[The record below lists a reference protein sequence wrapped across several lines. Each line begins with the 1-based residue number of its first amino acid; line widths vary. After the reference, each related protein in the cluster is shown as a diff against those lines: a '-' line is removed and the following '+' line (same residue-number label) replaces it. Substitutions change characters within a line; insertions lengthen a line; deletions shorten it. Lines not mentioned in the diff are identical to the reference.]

1 MTRQIV
7 CIQGSPR
14 PRGNTRAM
22 AALALEAARR
32 QGAAVTE
39 IDALKLAFQHPGC
52 TGCRKCQASEDFR
65 CTVDDELGRAVAAL
79 PDHDVILV
87 ATPIYWWSYT
97 AQIKM
102 VIDRMFCL
110 SKFAPD
116 GTVRSAL
123 SGKTLALLATGGGAL
138 EDNLDLL
145 ERQWSIPAAYLGCPF
160 VSCLFPDTPPEAGAL
175 ARDPAAAAR
184 ARDFGRRLAGA

>member
-1 MTRQIV
+1 MTRRIV

-32 QGAAVTE
+32 QGAEVTE
-39 IDALKLAFQHPGC
+39 IDALKLTFRHPGC
-52 TGCRKCQASEDFR
+52 TGCRKCQASEVFR
-65 CTVDDELGRAVAAL
+65 CTVDDELGRAVATL

-116 GTVRSAL
+116 GRVRSAL
-123 SGKTLALLATGGGAL
+123 AGRTLALLATGGGAL